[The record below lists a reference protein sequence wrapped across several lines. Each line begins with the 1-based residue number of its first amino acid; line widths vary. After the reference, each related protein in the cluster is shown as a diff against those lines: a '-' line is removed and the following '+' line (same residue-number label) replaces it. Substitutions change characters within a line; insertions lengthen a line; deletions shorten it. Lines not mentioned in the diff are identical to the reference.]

1 MVALSLF
8 STAPARLRSL
18 RVAWRG
24 FVACRRGGAVLYVGV
39 GALTLLTSV
48 GGMMTNFAWREA
60 QQEEIQAALRASV
73 SAVGQLLDRLN
84 DPDTKAATEAAIKD
98 RVAKFLD
105 GLLAQIDVDD
115 DDVTV
120 THEATSR
127 ITRISIGGQA
137 QFAFNRLFGS
147 GGNQRADT
155 NLPTQTV
162 AVQLLTDRYEVAVA
176 ADITSSMSR
185 PMRDADGNFTGPK
198 RIDALKTAADVV
210 EQVLTDRASSDPG
223 SMTVAVLPFGSAVNV
238 ADTSGSGDTVG
249 KRRYAHMLIGE
260 AINTD
265 TARAS
270 SHHWVDT
277 FHSYGSGDNM
287 GELQAR
293 TLPDFILGSK
303 DADGNSRATSTADWA
318 LRSRT
323 DSVDVKAQVPM
334 LCSDRSGNCNDG
346 DTDTDN
352 DFGVWQVHGVDM
364 WNGCVMA
371 RWGAYWDA
379 DARSASWDADNPAT
393 TNWPARADA
402 ARWTPAR
409 SALTNEPLHLSDAPP
424 DAANPNTR
432 FTAYSW
438 PDARIARNADGQLH
452 AVMAEMLDDAT
463 RPTTAATT
471 HTVTATTLTG
481 TVNLLAGFNDWS
493 ARNQLGGD
501 DGGSSCPDQAILP
514 LSDDATTVAQAF
526 DDMQVIPKHA
536 GRIAQTFL
544 HLGVVWGL
552 RAVSPLWQ
560 DVWTAKDAND
570 QARPLAA
577 CAEGETGGHCD
588 PNLKKVIVLITDGY
602 NAASS
607 ATRGRIAAK
616 SDTNQPNPSM
626 ATGGST
632 YGDASACSRLNEL
645 TSRYGDAMADTGE
658 NTFNNRFA
666 AYVDGTTGAFTNSG
680 LDHLVDTFDYVTN
693 LGVPA
698 ASTAQKAAWKTALT
712 GLTPWQLFRSDGF
725 SQSPNLLD
733 SLMAVEK
740 TTNKFGFQGR
750 PMHNDH
756 ICRRGLAFSP
766 YGAPDDLVQVGG
778 TPVAGVAPFT
788 RKATWTDSPVGV
800 RSGRRGVLDDWLL
813 EACRLAGE
821 RDVRIH
827 VVFLD
832 NEPTAAMRARF
843 NVLEQCI
850 DKAGGTTGVDEVFA
864 TPTQQELTSAF
875 ENIFRVERNLRF
887 LN

>member
-1 MVALSLF
+1 M
-8 STAPARLRSL
+8 
-18 RVAWRG
+18 
-24 FVACRRGGAVLYVGV
+24 LYVGV
-39 GALTLLTSV
+39 AALTLLTSI
-48 GGMMTNFAWREA
+48 GGMMTNYAWREA
-60 QQEEIQAALRASV
+60 QQEEIRAALRASV

-84 DPDTKAATEAAIKD
+84 DPDTKAATEALIKD

-105 GLLAQIDVDD
+105 GLLPQIDVED

-137 QFAFNRLFGS
+137 QFFFNKLFGADD
-147 GGNQRADT
+147 NQQGTT

-176 ADITSSMSR
+176 ADITSSMAR
-185 PMRDADGNFTGPK
+185 PMRDSDGNFTTTK
-198 RIDALKTAADVV
+198 RIDALKTAADVI

-249 KRRYAHMLIGE
+249 KRRYAHMLIGD

-277 FHSYGSGDNM
+277 FHSYGTGDNM

-303 DADGNSRATSTADWA
+303 DANGNSRATSTADWA

-334 LCSDRSGNCNDG
+334 LCSDRSGNCDDS

-424 DAANPNTR
+424 DATNPNTR

-452 AVMAEMLDDAT
+452 AVMAELLDDAT

-493 ARNQLGGD
+493 SRNLVGGD

-526 DDMQVIPKHA
+526 DDMQVISRHA
-536 GRIAQTFL
+536 GRIGQTFL

-560 DVWTAKDAND
+560 DVWKAEDAND

-577 CAEGETGGHCD
+577 CAQGETGGHCD

-607 ATRGRIAAK
+607 PTRGRIAAK
-616 SDTNQPNPSM
+616 SDTNQANSSM
-626 ATGGST
+626 ATGGPT
-632 YGDASACSRLNEL
+632 YADASACSRLTEL

-658 NTFNNRFA
+658 STFNNRFA
-666 AYVDGTTGAFTNSG
+666 AYVNGTTGVFTNSG

-693 LGVPA
+693 LGTPA
-698 ASTAQKAAWKTALT
+698 AGTAQKAAWKTALT

-740 TTNKFGFQGR
+740 TTNKFGFKGR
-750 PMHNDH
+750 PTHNDH

-788 RKATWTDSPVGV
+788 RKATWTDSPTGV
-800 RSGRRGVLDDWLL
+800 RNGQRGVLDDWLL

-850 DKAGGTTGVDEVFA
+850 DKAGGTAGVDEVFA